1 MGKTNFPMS
10 GRGQKSVFTPK
21 NKEKYIGDYPIL
33 SRSSWELKM
42 MQYFDTHPNV
52 LFWASESLKIP
63 YVNPFTKKIANY
75 YPDFLCIFKDKS
87 GKQRKE
93 IIEIKPKSQTLIE
106 SAKTKND
113 KEALAL
119 NYYKWAAATKFAK
132 DNGMTFRVLNE
143 DDIFGKT

>member
-1 MGKTNFPMS
+1 MQFSYASLFYFLRFCRFWLFRVRQNFQ
-10 GRGQKSVFTPK
+10 R
-21 NKEKYIGDYPIL
+21 L
-33 SRSSWELKM
+33 
-42 MQYFDTHPNV
+42 
-52 LFWASESLKIP
+52 
-63 YVNPFTKKIANY
+63 TKKIANY

-143 DDIFGKT
+143 DDIFGKTK